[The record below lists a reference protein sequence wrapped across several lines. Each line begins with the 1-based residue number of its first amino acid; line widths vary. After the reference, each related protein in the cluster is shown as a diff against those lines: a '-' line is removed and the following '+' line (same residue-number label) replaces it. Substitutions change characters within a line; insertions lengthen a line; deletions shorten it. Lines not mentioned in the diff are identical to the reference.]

1 MKLNFSF
8 SLRGPDRVSE
18 ELATVLS
25 KKGSWEFK
33 ALFDI
38 IHASLRS
45 KDQARGGE
53 EMLRL
58 RSYEKLQNFLSAG
71 IVTKKG
77 KEYSGAPKALAAFF
91 KTSAEFNAR
100 FASGTH
106 TFTPSRVKDSGAS
119 QPVTKSE
126 VPKKN
131 KTQLALPKGKK
142 PALKKAAERRKVA
155 VQVR

>member
-25 KKGSWEFK
+25 EKGSWEFRS
-33 ALFDI
+33 LFDLV
-38 IHASLRS
+38 HAGLRS
-45 KDQARGGE
+45 KAFARGGE

-58 RSYEKLQNFLSAG
+58 RAYEKLQNFLFSG

-77 KEYSGAPKALAAFF
+77 KEYTGVPKALAAFF

-100 FASGTH
+100 FAAGTH
-106 TFTPSRVKDSGAS
+106 CRPALSYKVAATTPAEDVKVANARPQTRKAQAG
-119 QPVTKSE
+119 T
-126 VPKKN
+126 
-131 KTQLALPKGKK
+131 GKK
-142 PALKKAAERRKVA
+142 GRNGSPAPARTR
-155 VQVR
+155 